1 MTTPMQPDGP
11 ITFDMIMTLRNA
23 ARQQQGNRDKQGA
36 AQRRLE
42 SRTASQGSSPPVSSQ
57 SPSGGGTD
65 PSRGI
70 LANGQTPEDMM
81 ISDLQEQLDS
91 QVEPPDITNTAAET
105 MMRYGVIENYLLRAR
120 GELPNA

>member
-1 MTTPMQPDGP
+1 MTTPMQPEGP

-23 ARQQQGNRDKQGA
+23 ARQQQGTQGKQDA

-42 SRTASQGSSPPVSSQ
+42 SRSSFQSMAPPVSSE

-65 PSRGI
+65 PSRDV
-70 LANGQTPEDMM
+70 LANNQTPEDMM

-105 MMRYGVIENYLLRAR
+105 MMRYGVIQDYLMRAR